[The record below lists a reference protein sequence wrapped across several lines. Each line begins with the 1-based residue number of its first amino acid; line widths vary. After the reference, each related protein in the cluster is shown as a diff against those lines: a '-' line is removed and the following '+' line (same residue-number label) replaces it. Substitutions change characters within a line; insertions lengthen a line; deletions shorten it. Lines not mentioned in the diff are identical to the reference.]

1 MNAKQGMAAVAI
13 LGLLAAS
20 AVADWERT
28 VSASDTK
35 LPDQGRVQLSVLGS
49 YSEWEAG
56 RSDGNSMEA
65 RLLAEYG
72 IADNWSV
79 SIAPG
84 FARWDVDHGGDE
96 AGVADTF
103 LMTTYRFMEEASAG
117 FDMAVM
123 GTVSLPTGDDDDG
136 LGSGNVEP
144 GATLLASKDLGPV
157 VAVANAGAFMILDA
171 DRGEEDYVLHGSL
184 EGICPLS
191 EQLSLNA
198 VISAAT
204 ARWDHGDDDADVGVG
219 ARVTPTEQ
227 MFLMGAVYYSL
238 TDNYDWGFQVGAGVE
253 F

>member
-1 MNAKQGMAAVAI
+1 MNARQGMAAVAI

-28 VSASDTK
+28 ISAWDTK
-35 LPDQGRVQLSVLGS
+35 LPDEGNVQLSLWGS
-49 YSEWEAG
+49 YWEWEAG
-56 RSDGNSMEA
+56 RADGNTLEA
-65 RLLAEYG
+65 RLYADYG
-72 IADNWSV
+72 IADNWSL

-84 FARWDVDHGGDE
+84 FTRWDVDHGGDE
-96 AGVADTF
+96 AGIADTY
-103 LMTTYRFMEEASAG
+103 LMTTYRFIDEAASG

-123 GTVSLPTGDDDDG
+123 GSVSLPTGDDDDG
-136 LGSGNVEP
+136 LGTGNVEP
-144 GATLLASKDLGPV
+144 GVTLLASKDLSPV

-184 EGICPLS
+184 EGIYPLS

-198 VISAAT
+198 VVSAAT
-204 ARWDHGDDDADVGVG
+204 ARWDKGDDDADVGVG

-227 MFLMGAVYYSL
+227 MFLVGAVYYSL
-238 TDNYDWGFQVGAGVE
+238 TDNYDWGFQVAAGAE